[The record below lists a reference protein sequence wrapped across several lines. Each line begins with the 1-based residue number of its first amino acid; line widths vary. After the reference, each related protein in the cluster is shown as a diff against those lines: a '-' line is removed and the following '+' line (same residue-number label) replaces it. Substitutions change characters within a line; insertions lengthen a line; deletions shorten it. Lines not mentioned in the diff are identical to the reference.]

1 MVWGT
6 MLPFFRIVV
15 LDADEDSKSS
25 STKEFHDP
33 QAWHFPTQAEDCCPQ
48 LEQNQAVFAFA
59 IMLLRD

>member
-25 STKEFHDP
+25 STKEFHEP
-33 QAWHFPTQAEDCCPQ
+33 QAWHFPTHAEDCCPQ